1 MYLLRERRPPSR
13 AGRAAAALLLGVATF
28 QALLAGGAPW
38 GRAAYGGA
46 RTGVLPNS
54 LRVSS
59 AIAAVLYAV
68 LAAAIGTRIAPDV
81 IRGRITSGT
90 SALMIVGSIMNAA
103 SPSVVERIIWTPVAA
118 LLVITLRR
126 AVHVDGVGAGHT

>member
-1 MYLLRERRPPSR
+1 MYFLRERRPPSR

-81 IRGRITSGT
+81 VRSRITSGT

-126 AVHVDGVGAGHT
+126 AVHMDGVDAGHT